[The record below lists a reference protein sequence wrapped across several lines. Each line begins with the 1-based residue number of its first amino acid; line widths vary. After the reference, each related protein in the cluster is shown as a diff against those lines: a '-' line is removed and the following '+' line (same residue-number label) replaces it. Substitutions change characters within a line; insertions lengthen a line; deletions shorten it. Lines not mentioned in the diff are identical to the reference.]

1 MTDFF
6 VCCQHKR
13 SNSASLQ

>member
-6 VCCQHKR
+6 RNFQG
-13 SNSASLQ
+13 SIPIT

>member
-6 VCCQHKR
+6 IFFE
-13 SNSASLQ
+13 NS

>member
-6 VCCQHKR
+6 IGTFRIQ
-13 SNSASLQ
+13 

>member
-6 VCCQHKR
+6 LIY
-13 SNSASLQ
+13 N

>member
-6 VCCQHKR
+6 
-13 SNSASLQ
+13 N

>member
-6 VCCQHKR
+6 RHFYYYR
-13 SNSASLQ
+13 N

>member
-6 VCCQHKR
+6 VM
-13 SNSASLQ
+13 

>member
-6 VCCQHKR
+6 R
-13 SNSASLQ
+13 

>member
-6 VCCQHKR
+6 I
-13 SNSASLQ
+13 

>member
-6 VCCQHKR
+6 LLK
-13 SNSASLQ
+13 AFI

>member
-6 VCCQHKR
+6 VSR
-13 SNSASLQ
+13 F

>member
-6 VCCQHKR
+6 Y
-13 SNSASLQ
+13 